1 LETRYI
7 KDPVVLY
14 FADGSTAE
22 VCGHG
27 DFLLRLLVDI
37 CSGGELRPEQA
48 KLLDLVRR
56 SVGALEPG
64 GARMIEVLHLL
75 EGPVE
80 TQDSALVDGSDS
92 LRSAGGTKWPA
103 EFPDRGPER
112 TGEIGCRYDKITL
125 AKVGPRRPTAM
136 PSTSSEMADHPAGA
150 AGRC

>member
-1 LETRYI
+1 VRVERRIRALETRYI

-56 SVGALEPG
+56 SVGALEPC

-92 LRSAGGTKWPA
+92 
-103 EFPDRGPER
+103 
-112 TGEIGCRYDKITL
+112 
-125 AKVGPRRPTAM
+125 
-136 PSTSSEMADHPAGA
+136 
-150 AGRC
+150 